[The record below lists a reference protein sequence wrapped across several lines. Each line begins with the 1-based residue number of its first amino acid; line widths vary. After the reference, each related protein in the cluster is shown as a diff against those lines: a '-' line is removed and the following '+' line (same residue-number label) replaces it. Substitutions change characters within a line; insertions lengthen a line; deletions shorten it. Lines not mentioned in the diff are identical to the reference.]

1 MFGLLNLLKPAGVT
15 SRDVVNTVQRLVRPD
30 KVGHAGTLDPLATGV
45 LLVCIG
51 PATRLVDS
59 LHDLR
64 KSYAATFLLG
74 RSSESAD
81 IDELVTERPELP
93 VPTREA
99 LDAALPQFVGRILQ
113 TPPVYSAVK
122 LDGRRAYARARRGET
137 VELQPRPI
145 DVHTLEITRFE
156 FPILELAIT
165 CGSGCYVRSL
175 GRDLARAVGSDA
187 VMSQLERTAIG
198 PFVVHDAIRPENL
211 RRDNLEAYLHSA
223 VEALPGY
230 PRRVCDEAD
239 LSRLRHG
246 LALDAGNV
254 APTANAMAAAVDA
267 AGQLAALVVAT
278 ENGTWQPTR
287 VFLDG
292 CH

>member
-15 SRDVVNTVQRLVRPD
+15 SRDVVNTVQRLVRPE

-59 LHDLR
+59 LHALR

-93 VPTREA
+93 VPTRDA
-99 LDAALPQFVGRILQ
+99 LDAALSQFVGRILQ
-113 TPPVYSAVK
+113 TPPIYSAVK

-145 DVHTLEITRFE
+145 DVFALEITRFE
-156 FPILELAIT
+156 FPILELEIT

-198 PFVVHDAIRPENL
+198 PFTVRDAIRPEEL
-211 RRDNLEAYLHSA
+211 RRDNLESYLRSA
-223 VEALPGY
+223 VEALPGC

-246 LALDAGNV
+246 LGLDAGNV
-254 APTANAMAAAVDA
+254 TPTANAMAAAVDA
-267 AGQLAALVVAT
+267 AGQLAALLVAT
-278 ENGTWQPTR
+278 ENRMWQPTR

-292 CH
+292 CS